1 MFGKIKCS
9 NCGAEND
16 KKSKFC
22 SACGS
27 PLSGITCSSCGE
39 LVGPSYKFCPNC
51 GARISDYDEQRS
63 GATPVVDE
71 KGKISVWQRA
81 PSDFAQRFEVSDI
94 KGLFSKK
101 LTVMPGTKA
110 LFLQG
115 GRFSGELPPGTY
127 TVGGLTQAIKT
138 LNLAGK
144 ATVILVDDSDV
155 ALDFSIGGLRTKE
168 NFDAGVKGRIVA
180 NTEEPIMFFNN
191 LMKGREHVAVS
202 EVQGL
207 LRNEMLNVLQSKL
220 KQYSFEELYG
230 NLELKRELGQDF
242 EHELSTTLSRV
253 GVKLIHMPY
262 FDYDESYWTEIIEK
276 QGKLGRAVKG
286 EELEKK
292 RSELVK
298 QIRARLTEDKID
310 ELRNAEDLEK
320 FLHEIDK
327 DELIRGNEM
336 SELRQIFVE
345 NQEDRVFAREW
356 MFKRLDV
363 QNDVELQKM
372 RTDYERERDE
382 EDARSGIRILKEM
395 KAAKREDAA
404 GYQALDL
411 EKQQKLAEIEAERL
425 KARSTVSAESLI
437 SMTEGKQA
445 EYLAEL
451 ARMEKGKALTDEQIL
466 ALAAGDS
473 AAVAEA
479 FKEKY
484 KSLSAEQ
491 IMKVYEGQLEDKDE
505 LVQTIQEISSRGDD
519 RLERMASKALEQMG
533 VTAAT
538 RAQGASSGATTVV
551 TGGGGA
557 PVIVGGAPQMSG
569 SSAQDVKKV
578 VICPECNAELPL
590 GTRFC
595 TNCGATIGKKE

>member
-127 TVGGLTQAIKT
+127 TVGGLTQKIKT

-320 FLHEIDK
+320 FMHEIDK

-336 SELRQIFVE
+336 SELKQIFME

>member
-320 FLHEIDK
+320 FMHEIDK

-336 SELRQIFVE
+336 SELKQIFME

>member
-320 FLHEIDK
+320 FMHEIDK

-336 SELRQIFVE
+336 SELKQIFME

-557 PVIVGGAPQMSG
+557 PVIVGGATQMPG
-569 SSAQDVKKV
+569 PSAQDVKKV

>member
-1 MFGKIKCS
+1 
-9 NCGAEND
+9 
-16 KKSKFC
+16 
-22 SACGS
+22 
-27 PLSGITCSSCGE
+27 
-39 LVGPSYKFCPNC
+39 
-51 GARISDYDEQRS
+51 
-63 GATPVVDE
+63 
-71 KGKISVWQRA
+71 
-81 PSDFAQRFEVSDI
+81 
-94 KGLFSKK
+94 
-101 LTVMPGTKA
+101 
-110 LFLQG
+110 
-115 GRFSGELPPGTY
+115 
-127 TVGGLTQAIKT
+127 VGGLTQAIKT

-320 FLHEIDK
+320 FMHEIDK

-336 SELRQIFVE
+336 SELKQIFME